1 MERLQEA
8 MKRAREKREAAE
20 PAPVPGMA
28 PQAYVEGTEAVA
40 PAAGYDQPRTPMPP
54 TSVDEAWA
62 RVEEFTPTPRILRKN
77 RLVAYFPGPEA
88 SPFDLL
94 RTKVVQQARAKNV
107 RRIVVTSPTPGCGK
121 KTTSINLAFS
131 LARNAD
137 LRTFLVDIDF
147 RRPTLGKTLGITET
161 HQFSMALARE
171 APVEDHLVRIGKNL
185 MVATNTLPA
194 PNPSELLHSQAASDT
209 MAEIEERYQPDIILF
224 DALPILASDDTI
236 GFLEQSDAALIVA
249 AAEQNS
255 IKDLDVTEA
264 EVAAATTV
272 LGVILNKCR
281 YTTKGYD
288 YY

>member
-8 MKRAREKREAAE
+8 MKRAREKREAAGPPSSPVVASE
-20 PAPVPGMA
+20 TVADARDDAPSGYQQKTA
-28 PQAYVEGTEAVA
+28 PRA
-40 PAAGYDQPRTPMPP
+40 PS
-54 TSVDEAWA
+54 SVDEAWE
-62 RVEEFTPTPRILRKN
+62 RVTEFTPTPRILRRN

-88 SPFDLL
+88 SPFDIL

-121 KTTSINLAFS
+121 TTTSINLAFS
-131 LARNAD
+131 LARQAD
-137 LRTFLVDIDF
+137 LRTLLVDIDF
-147 RRPTLGKTLGITET
+147 RRPNLGKTLGIPDP

-171 APVEDHLVRIGKNL
+171 APVEDHIVRIGKNL
-185 MVATNTLPA
+185 IVASNTLPA
-194 PNPSELLHSQAASDT
+194 PNPSELLHSQATSDT

-224 DALPILASDDTI
+224 DALPVLASDDTI

-255 IKDLDVTEA
+255 IKDVDVTEA
-264 EVAAATTV
+264 EVAAVTTV
-272 LGVILNKCR
+272 LGVVLNKCR